1 VTTPRVCS
9 FLRFPGALAAL
20 LMLVV
25 APAGTLIVP
34 RSASAELPPE
44 ARRLEKAL
52 KGVRGIRA
60 DFVQIRD
67 VALTGEEIQAK
78 GMLAFRPP
86 HEFRLAY
93 GEPDPQELV
102 IRGDSLWV
110 ILPEENQAQ
119 RYPFSADSPGSEIFL
134 LFGGKN
140 RSLEDAFR
148 ITQEEWGSEPAAL
161 RLVPREADPG
171 YPIEDI
177 RLIVGK
183 DGFAKRLFF
192 KESTGDTVVFEFTR
206 VVKNPPG
213 IQALVALHVP
223 KGMEVIDAT
232 PTPNHGGPG
241 LDREP

>member
-1 VTTPRVCS
+1 MTIRRPQC
-9 FLRFPGALAAL
+9 LHPFPPARAAALVLALVVAAGALA
-20 LMLVV
+20 
-25 APAGTLIVP
+25 P
-34 RSASAELPPE
+34 RTASAKLPAE

-52 KGVRGIRA
+52 QGVRGIRA

-67 VALTGEEIQAK
+67 VALTGEEIQAR

-93 GEPDPQELV
+93 TEPDPQELV

-110 ILPEENQAQ
+110 ILPGENQAQ

-134 LFGGKN
+134 LFGGRN
-140 RSLEDAFR
+140 RSLEDAFQV
-148 ITQEEWGSEPAAL
+148 TQEEWGSEANAL
-161 RLVPREADPG
+161 HLVPRDVEPG

-177 RLIVGK
+177 RLIVGRN
-183 DGFAKRLFF
+183 GYPRRLFF

-206 VVKNPPG
+206 IVKNPSD
-213 IQALVALHVP
+213 IAALTALDIP
-223 KGMEVIDAT
+223 PGMEVIDAT
-232 PTPNHGGPG
+232 PVPNHGGPG

>member
-1 VTTPRVCS
+1 MTTRRT
-9 FLRFPGALAAL
+9 RFEPWRLPILAAL
-20 LMLVV
+20 AVLLTG
-25 APAGTLIVP
+25 AAGATG
-34 RSASAELPPE
+34 RASAGVPPE

-52 KGVRGIRA
+52 QGVRGIRA

-67 VALTGEEIQAK
+67 VALTGEEIQAT
-78 GMLAFRPP
+78 GTLAFRPP

-93 GEPDPQELV
+93 GKPDPQELV

-119 RYPFSADSPGSEIFL
+119 RYPFSPDSPGSEIFL
-134 LFGGKN
+134 LFGGRN
-140 RSLEDAFR
+140 RSLEDAFTV
-148 ITQEEWGSEPAAL
+148 TQSEWGSEPSAL
-161 RLVPREADPG
+161 RLVPRHAEPG

-183 DGFAKRLFF
+183 DGFPERLFF
-192 KESTGDTVVFEFTR
+192 KESTGDTVVFQFTR
-206 VVKNPPG
+206 VVKNPPD
-213 IQALVALHVP
+213 IESLVALHIP